1 MKKLRALGVLFGFAV
16 RPGAKPAP
24 LVAAPTVAPAP
35 AAVPPPAASAPEGEP
50 PIFAPRDCVARVT
63 TKPAG
68 AEVSWGDI
76 ALGPSPI
83 ERAAVPCGAAIVT
96 FRHERYAEATQ
107 AIAAERGRSA
117 VVAQRLQRPVAK
129 VVVTSSPP
137 NALIKLN
144 KHRLGRAPRDV
155 SFQRFQRVRIEASL
169 PGYQPWKKTVYLE
182 DAESRVDVR
191 LVAAR

>member
-1 MKKLRALGVLFGFAV
+1 M
-16 RPGAKPAP
+16 
-24 LVAAPTVAPAP
+24 
-35 AAVPPPAASAPEGEP
+35 
-50 PIFAPRDCVARVT
+50 ARVT

-96 FRHERYAEATQ
+96 FRRERYAEATQ
-107 AIAAERGRSA
+107 TITTERGRSA
-117 VVAQRLQRPVAK
+117 VVAQRLQRPSAK

-155 SFQRFQRVRIEASL
+155 SVERFQRVRIEASL
-169 PGYQPWKKTVYLE
+169 PGYQPWRKTVYLDE
-182 DAESRVDVR
+182 AESKVDVQ
-191 LVAAR
+191 LVRKPGASTRRASQPTTAALPARPAPPAATAALAAR

>member
-1 MKKLRALGVLFGFAV
+1 M
-16 RPGAKPAP
+16 
-24 LVAAPTVAPAP
+24 
-35 AAVPPPAASAPEGEP
+35 
-50 PIFAPRDCVARVT
+50 ARVT

-83 ERAAVPCGAAIVT
+83 ESAAVPCGAAVVT
-96 FRHERYAEATQ
+96 FRRERYAEATQ
-107 AIAAERGRSA
+107 TITTERGRSA
-117 VVAQRLQRPVAK
+117 VVAQRLQRPSAK

-155 SFQRFQRVRIEASL
+155 SVERFQRVRIEASL
-169 PGYQPWKKTVYLE
+169 PGYQPWRKTVYLE
-182 DAESRVDVR
+182 EAESKVDVQ
-191 LVAAR
+191 LVRKPGASTRRRHSRDGRPADARRATGRDSRAGRAITSRSDARSGARG